1 MSSKVNTAQI
11 QVTKPDDVRNVVLI
25 GNAGSGKTSLFEQLL
40 RARVVGYRGEK
51 DDPERLSQLYLA
63 SLVTG
68 DVLVNLL
75 DAPGHPDFVGEL
87 RAGIRAADA
96 AIFVVAADGIDGMAQ
111 TLWEECRDAGL
122 PRVIALTKLD
132 AAHSDF
138 DTIVEQLKDAFGE
151 GVLPTHVPVGSGAA
165 IAGTV
170 GVLSKRFRDYS
181 GGGEPT
187 LTEGDEAHVDLIE
200 AHRGA
205 LIEGLIQEADDA
217 ELMESYLEGEIPDR
231 DYLLDDLMKATAH
244 ANLFPVVPVV
254 ATSGLGTEE
263 LLSLI
268 EHGFPTP
275 SLHPNPDFTTL
286 AGQNAG
292 PAPTDPAAPL
302 VAQVI
307 RTTTDPFAGRL
318 SMVRIF
324 SGTIKTDDVVHVS
337 GHRGHFGK
345 ADGAHPDHDDEEKI
359 GLIQQAV
366 GTELKPKN
374 SAIAGEI
381 VMLPKLATAE
391 TGDTLTSR
399 ERAGVVPNWT
409 MPEPLL
415 PLAIKAATRNDEDK
429 LSGAL
434 QRLAVEDTTVRLAH
448 GAEDQLVL
456 WTTGQAHADLL
467 LNRLRDR
474 YGVNVVQEDVKI
486 ALRETFTGKTTAQG
500 RHVKQSGGHGQYA
513 VCSIEVE
520 PLPRGGGFE
529 FVDKVVGGAVPRQFI
544 PSVEKGVR
552 SQMDKGVIAGYP
564 MVDVKVTLFDGKA
577 HSVDSSD
584 MAFQLAGSLA
594 LKEAASDKGIVAL
607 LEPIDLVTI
616 TVGEEFM
623 GAVMTDISGRRG
635 QMLGSDSEGHKVI
648 IRARIPQLELSRY
661 AIDLRG
667 LAHGTGTF
675 SREFDGYE
683 MLPGNLVE
691 KLVKKDEPAKK

>member
-1 MSSKVNTAQI
+1 MSSKVNNAQAI
-11 QVTKPDDVRNVVLI
+11 VNSPDDVRNVVLI

-40 RARVVGYRGEK
+40 RARVAGYRGEK
-51 DDPERLSQLYLA
+51 DDPERLSQLYLS

-68 DVLVNLL
+68 NVKVNLL

-87 RAGIRAADA
+87 RAGIRAADE
-96 AIFVVAADGIDGMAQ
+96 AIFVVAADGVDGMAQ
-111 TLWEECRDAGL
+111 ALWEECREANL
-122 PRVIALTKLD
+122 PRVIAVTKLD
-132 AAHSDF
+132 AGHTDF
-138 DTIVEQLKDAFGE
+138 DTVVEQLKASFGE
-151 GVLPTHVPVGSGAA
+151 GVLPTHVPVGTGAG
-165 IAGTV
+165 INGTV
-170 GVLSKRFRDYS
+170 GVLSHRFRDYS
-181 GGGEPT
+181 GGGEPV
-187 LTEGDEAHVDLIE
+187 LSEGDSAHEDLVE
-200 AHRGA
+200 THRGP
-205 LIEGLIQEADDA
+205 LIEGLIQEADDSD
-217 ELMESYLEGEIPDR
+217 LMDKYLEGEDPGR

-254 ATSGLGTEE
+254 ASNGLGTDE

-275 SLHPNPDFTTL
+275 SLHPNPVFTRL
-286 AGQNAG
+286 NGQVTG
-292 PAPTDPAAPL
+292 PAPTDPSAPL
-302 VAQVI
+302 IAQVI

-324 SGTIKTDDVVHVS
+324 SGTIKTDDTVHVS
-337 GHRGHFGK
+337 GHRSHFGK
-345 ADGAHPDHDDEEKI
+345 ADEAHPDHDNDERI
-359 GLIQQAV
+359 GQIQQAV
-366 GTELKPKN
+366 GTELKPKA

-391 TGDTLTSR
+391 TGDTLSAR
-399 ERAGVVPNWT
+399 DAAGVVPNWK

-429 LSGAL
+429 LSTAL

-467 LNRLRDR
+467 LNRLKNR
-474 YGVNVVQEDVKI
+474 YGVNVAQEDVKI
-486 ALRETFTGKTTAQG
+486 ALRETFVGKTTAQG

-520 PLPRGGGFE
+520 PRERGAGFE

-544 PSVEKGVR
+544 PSVEKGVKA
-552 SQMDKGVIAGYP
+552 QMERGVVAGFP
-564 MVDVKVTLFDGKA
+564 MVDVRVTLFDGKA

-584 MAFQLAGSLA
+584 MAFQLAGQHA
-594 LKEAASDKGIVAL
+594 LKEAASNASIVAL

-616 TVGEEFM
+616 TVGEEYM
-623 GAVMTDISGRRG
+623 GSVMTDVSGRRG
-635 QMLGSDSEGHKVI
+635 QMQGTDSEGHKVI
-648 IRARIPQLELSRY
+648 IRALIPQVELARY

-675 SREFDGYE
+675 TREFNGYE
-683 MLPGNLVE
+683 LLPANLVDRF
-691 KLVKKDEPAKK
+691 KKSDK

>member
-1 MSSKVNTAQI
+1 MSSKVNNAQV
-11 QVTKPDDVRNVVLI
+11 QVNSPDNVRNVVLI

-40 RARVVGYRGEK
+40 RARVAGYRGEK

-63 SLVTG
+63 SLATG
-68 DVLVNLL
+68 DKLVNLL

-96 AIFVVAADGIDGMAQ
+96 AIFVVAADGIDATAQ
-111 TLWEECRDAGL
+111 ALWEECKDANL

-132 AAHSDF
+132 SADADF
-138 DTIVEQLKDAFGE
+138 DTAVEALKATFGD
-151 GVLPTHVPVGSGAA
+151 GVLPTHVPVGAGAQLK
-165 IAGTV
+165 GTV

-181 GGGEPT
+181 AGGEPAM
-187 LTEGDEAHVDLIE
+187 TENDTSHDDLIE
-200 AHRGA
+200 DHRGA

-217 ELMESYLEGEIPDR
+217 DLMDKYLEGDIPGR

-254 ATSGLGTEE
+254 ATTGVGTDE

-275 SLHPNPDFTTL
+275 SLHPNPDFTRLNGEQT
-286 AGQNAG
+286 G
-292 PAPTDPAAPL
+292 PAPTDPSAPL

-324 SGTIKTDDVVHVS
+324 SGTISSDDLVHVS
-337 GHRGHFGK
+337 GHRSHYGK
-345 ADGAHPDHDDEEKI
+345 ADEAHPDHDNDEKI
-359 GLIQQAV
+359 GTIQQAV
-366 GTELKPKN
+366 GTELKPKA

-381 VMLPKLATAE
+381 VMLPKLTTAE
-391 TGDTLTSR
+391 TGDTLSSKDF
-399 ERAGVVPNWT
+399 AGVVPNWN

-467 LNRLRDR
+467 LNRLKDR
-474 YGVNVVQEDVKI
+474 YAVNVAQEDVKI

-513 VCSIEVE
+513 VCSVEVE
-520 PLPRGGGFE
+520 PLERGAGFE

-544 PSVEKGVR
+544 PSVEKGVK
-552 SQMDKGVIAGYP
+552 SQMEKGVIAGYP
-564 MVDVKVTLFDGKA
+564 MVDVRVTLFDGKA

-584 MAFQLAGSLA
+584 MAFQLAGQHA
-594 LKEAASDKGIVAL
+594 LKEAAANKSIVAL
-607 LEPIDLVTI
+607 LEPIDEVTI
-616 TVGEEFM
+616 TVGEEYM

-635 QMLGSDSEGHKVI
+635 QMLGSDSANHKVI
-648 IRARIPQLELSRY
+648 IRALIPQLELSRY

-675 SREFDGYE
+675 TRDFHGYE
-683 MLPGNLVE
+683 LLPPNLVE
-691 KLVKKDEPAKK
+691 KLAKKAEEPKK